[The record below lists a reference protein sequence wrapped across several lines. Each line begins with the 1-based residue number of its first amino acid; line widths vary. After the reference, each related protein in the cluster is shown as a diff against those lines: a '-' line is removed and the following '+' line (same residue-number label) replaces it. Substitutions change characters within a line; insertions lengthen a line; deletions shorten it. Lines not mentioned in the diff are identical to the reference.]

1 MHERKDIQGMHIL
14 DGKWEKILG
23 QDPGSRG
30 IYIETFTKKKQEHQR
45 FLSCISPIWE
55 DLCMDFEEK
64 REPCC
69 DPVW

>member
-30 IYIETFTKKKQEHQR
+30 IYIETFTKKKKAGASEVFILHQSHLGR
-45 FLSCISPIWE
+45 F
-55 DLCMDFEEK
+55 MYGF
-64 REPCC
+64 
-69 DPVW
+69 